1 MACAFF
7 VWGMIYETKGL
18 SLEEV
23 DEMYEKVNNAWQSD
37 SYVPSREFNPE
48 HTKNAGA
55 VGSGEKLKDEVP
67 AVDHS
72 SEHTETNGPATEA
85 SE

>member
-1 MACAFF
+1 
-7 VWGMIYETKGL
+7 MIYETKGL

-37 SYVPSREFNPE
+37 SFVPSREFNPE
-48 HTKNAGA
+48 ETKNAGA
-55 VGSGEKLKDEVP
+55 VGSGEKLKDNIPV
-67 AVDHS
+67 VDHS
-72 SEHTETNGPATEA
+72 SEHTETNGVATEA